1 VDEEGGPSYPVI
13 TGRYEGAARWE
24 SRPIQPGTP
33 LEVPAPLFTKLAP
46 SVADEEVARL
56 RDSGH

>member
-1 VDEEGGPSYPVI
+1 VI

-56 RDSGH
+56 RESGH

>member
-1 VDEEGGPSYPVI
+1 MDEEGGPAYPVI

-33 LEVPAPLFTKLAP
+33 LTVPTPLFTKLDKR
-46 SVADEEVARL
+46 VADEEVARL
-56 RDSGH
+56 RESGN

>member
-1 VDEEGGPSYPVI
+1 VI

-33 LEVPAPLFTKLAP
+33 LTVPAPLFTKLDKR
-46 SVADEEVARL
+46 VADEEVARL
-56 RDSGH
+56 RESGN